1 MFSDCEDDD
10 LTADDGDGRKS
21 FPQRREGVAIGGA
34 AVVAEHGAGLLDSVH
49 QTDQTLHARHLVK
62 KKMMKV
68 LRKHRGFRNPRVLQR
83 VKEEGLERERNFE
96 DKLVTDREECK
107 KVKEGKAMK

>member
-1 MFSDCEDDD
+1 
-10 LTADDGDGRKS
+10 
-21 FPQRREGVAIGGA
+21 
-34 AVVAEHGAGLLDSVH
+34 
-49 QTDQTLHARHLVK
+49 
-62 KKMMKV
+62 MMKV